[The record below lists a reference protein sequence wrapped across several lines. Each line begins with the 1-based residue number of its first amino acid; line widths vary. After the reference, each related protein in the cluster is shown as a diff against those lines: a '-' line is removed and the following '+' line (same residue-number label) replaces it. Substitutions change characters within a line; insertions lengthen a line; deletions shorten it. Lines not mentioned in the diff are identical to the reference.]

1 MAEHSIVLSQ
11 YARLGGFAVDLV
23 RIGEK
28 VVDRD
33 KIRRAVDKI
42 LDLRATGLP
51 QQEVADQ
58 LRIDRAFVSKVE
70 TMGEIRRGGRI
81 ALIGFP
87 LKNKDEIGAIAASE
101 GLDTV
106 LLMNDVERW
115 QWVKGRSGEVLIGD
129 IMGLITAAKDC
140 DAVIFIGSDMRIRL
154 AEAILGPKVLGI
166 EIGTSPIKEDKYVDP
181 EKVRALIREI
191 RV

>member
-1 MAEHSIVLSQ
+1 M
-11 YARLGGFAVDLV
+11 DLV

-28 VVDRD
+28 VVDRER
-33 KIRRAVDKI
+33 IYRAVDRI
-42 LDLRATGLP
+42 LELRATGLP

-58 LRIDRAFVSKVE
+58 LGIDRAFVSKVE
-70 TMGEIRRGGRI
+70 TMGEVRRGGRI

-87 LKNKDEIGAIAASE
+87 VKNKDEIGAIAAAE

-115 QWVKGRSGEVLIGD
+115 EWVKGRSGEVLLAD
-129 IMGLITAAKDC
+129 VMGLITTAKDC

-166 EIGTSPIKEDKYVDP
+166 EIGKSPIKEDKYVDP
-181 EKVRALIREI
+181 EKIRALIRGI
-191 RV
+191 KV